1 MANTPDKKPRGP
13 DRTALSRREVLVGAA
28 ATALFATTAS
38 TSAQQFRG
46 DVRQSRSVAP
56 ARRFMSAA
64 AVLGDGRV
72 LVTGGFDKPFAKG
85 ESPRALNTALI
96 YSPQTGE
103 FTSAAPMK
111 VPRARHAA
119 VALSDG
125 RVAVVGGTS
134 QQPTSSV
141 EVYDPAS
148 DTWTNSQPLAQPRYD
163 HVAVCDGNSVYV
175 IGGTSLSMVSSVE
188 TVYPGATTDF

>member
-13 DRTALSRREVLVGAA
+13 DAPGISRREVLVGAA
-28 ATALFATTAS
+28 ATALLATTAS
-38 TSAQQFRG
+38 VAAQQRGG
-46 DVRQSRSVAP
+46 DVRQTPTVAP
-56 ARRFMSAA
+56 ARRFMAA
-64 AVLGDGRV
+64 AAALGDGRV
-72 LVTGGFDKPFAKG
+72 LVTGGFDQPFKYG

-96 YSPQTGE
+96 YNPRTGE

-119 VALSDG
+119 VALRDG
-125 RVAVVGGTS
+125 RVAVIGGTS

-141 EVYDPAS
+141 EVYDPAT
-148 DTWTNSQPLAQPRYD
+148 DTWINSQPLAQPRYD
-163 HVAVCDGNSVYV
+163 HVAVYDGDNVYV

-188 TVYPGATTDF
+188 TVYPGGTTDF